1 MLGGKSKMK
10 VSIKKSKIV
19 DDEISLT
26 IWDDDYITITR
37 MLKGTVTLS
46 PEQLKKLMQFCNDW
60 V

>member
-1 MLGGKSKMK
+1 MK

-26 IWDDDYITITR
+26 IWDDDYITITK

-46 PEQLKKLMQFCNDW
+46 PEQLKEFMQFYKE
-60 V
+60 VFE